1 MSTEI
6 AATEAEAPLA
16 LVERMLR
23 KSVTVPLLP
32 AVSYPRPRVVL
43 TFAQS
48 LDGCIGAKDNSAPL
62 LLSGQQSMAVTHA
75 LRQSLDA
82 ILVGAGT
89 AVNDNPRLAVN
100 PSLLNLDSSA
110 VKHPRPVI
118 LDTRLRIRIDANIVK
133 LKNRPIV
140 FCNYSPAHKDYES
153 ISAKRKLLEEQD
165 VTVVNLWNDSEFNS
179 DDQLQHSP
187 RSSEIHLPTMLRVL
201 KQKFG
206 IESVMV
212 EGGAMIISR
221 FLALGSS
228 CVDDVVITIAPILV
242 GDGIRAYSGVG
253 GLVQL
258 EPVESAGIKAM
269 QSTYPHYQYEKK
281 VMDPIHGQMC
291 IDGYCW
297 AIIDTPQFQRLRD
310 LKQLGSA
317 YFVFPGASHN
327 RFEHSLGVS
336 HLSNNL
342 ITQLQRTQ
350 PELGI
355 DDFDIKCVTLAG
367 LAHDLGHGPFSHV
380 FDAHVIPKLR
390 PDIKWTHEQASE
402 TMLEHLVNS
411 NGLTVDQCSED
422 EIKFIKG
429 LIRGF
434 GNSNSSE
441 KAFLYDIV
449 NNKRNSV
456 DVDKFDYIS
465 RDSKYLGMKTCGFD
479 HQRSMQYTRVIDNQI
494 CWSKNE
500 AYNLCQVQLIQAN
513 TVDCPDEYTYLTDG
527 IIREIERSRVPEL
540 NEARA
545 ILKRIRLRDLYRCA
559 DSYLLPKEYIKLL
572 PKENF
577 TTVAVLAYANESE
590 RKLIRDE
597 DVLTE
602 YLELNWCLGAVNP
615 VERCGF
621 FTKFE
626 PNKRFPIGRADI
638 SHCLP
643 QVPQEITLRI
653 FVKRDTLRKPVQDI
667 FRRYVNDISKW
678 NSSSKELSQGSEFG
692 ANTAAV
698 NSGTEFSQDAI
709 IFTSQAPTRRESAG
723 SDGSDATAS
732 NITTPVRMNGRASV
746 RGPDACAMRLSDGL
760 AGKRLRS
767 PGVQSVMNR
776 GLDVVAME
784 TWSNSSGD
792 VASVIKRSRSGESS
806 DLEAFDVKEVE
817 DSNANIVKDGRPPGI
832 SPGNNLPDDYGEWRD
847 MSPQK
852 QRKKKEN
859 A

>member
-1 MSTEI
+1 
-6 AATEAEAPLA
+6 
-16 LVERMLR
+16 
-23 KSVTVPLLP
+23 
-32 AVSYPRPRVVL
+32 
-43 TFAQS
+43 
-48 LDGCIGAKDNSAPL
+48 
-62 LLSGQQSMAVTHA
+62 
-75 LRQSLDA
+75 
-82 ILVGAGT
+82 
-89 AVNDNPRLAVN
+89 
-100 PSLLNLDSSA
+100 
-110 VKHPRPVI
+110 
-118 LDTRLRIRIDANIVK
+118 
-133 LKNRPIV
+133 
-140 FCNYSPAHKDYES
+140 
-153 ISAKRKLLEEQD
+153 
-165 VTVVNLWNDSEFNS
+165 
-179 DDQLQHSP
+179 
-187 RSSEIHLPTMLRVL
+187 
-201 KQKFG
+201 
-206 IESVMV
+206 
-212 EGGAMIISR
+212 
-221 FLALGSS
+221 
-228 CVDDVVITIAPILV
+228 
-242 GDGIRAYSGVG
+242 
-253 GLVQL
+253 
-258 EPVESAGIKAM
+258 
-269 QSTYPHYQYEKK
+269 
-281 VMDPIHGQMC
+281 
-291 IDGYCW
+291 
-297 AIIDTPQFQRLRD
+297 
-310 LKQLGSA
+310 
-317 YFVFPGASHN
+317 
-327 RFEHSLGVS
+327 
-336 HLSNNL
+336 
-342 ITQLQRTQ
+342 
-350 PELGI
+350 
-355 DDFDIKCVTLAG
+355 
-367 LAHDLGHGPFSHV
+367 
-380 FDAHVIPKLR
+380 
-390 PDIKWTHEQASE
+390 
-402 TMLEHLVNS
+402 
-411 NGLTVDQCSED
+411 ED

-500 AYNLCQVQLIQAN
+500 AYNLCQKKQAFSNQVQLIQAN

-559 DSYLLPKEYIKLL
+559 DSYLLPKEFIKRL

-577 TTVAVLAYANESE
+577 TTGAVLAYANESE

-602 YLELNWCLGAVNP
+602 YLELNWCLGRVNP

-678 NSSSKELSQGSEFG
+678 NFSSKELSQMSESG
-692 ANTAAV
+692 ANSAAV
-698 NSGTEFSQDAI
+698 NSGTEISQDAI
-709 IFTSQAPTRRESAG
+709 IFASQAPTRRESAG

-732 NITTPVRMNGRASV
+732 DITTPVRMNGRASV

-817 DSNANIVKDGRPPGI
+817 DSNAKIVKDGRPPGI

>member
-187 RSSEIHLPTMLRVL
+187 RSSEIQLPTMLRVL

-291 IDGYCW
+291 IDGY
-297 AIIDTPQFQRLRD
+297 
-310 LKQLGSA
+310 
-317 YFVFPGASHN
+317 
-327 RFEHSLGVS
+327 
-336 HLSNNL
+336 
-342 ITQLQRTQ
+342 
-350 PELGI
+350 
-355 DDFDIKCVTLAG
+355 
-367 LAHDLGHGPFSHV
+367 
-380 FDAHVIPKLR
+380 
-390 PDIKWTHEQASE
+390 
-402 TMLEHLVNS
+402 
-411 NGLTVDQCSED
+411 
-422 EIKFIKG
+422 
-429 LIRGF
+429 
-434 GNSNSSE
+434 
-441 KAFLYDIV
+441 
-449 NNKRNSV
+449 
-456 DVDKFDYIS
+456 
-465 RDSKYLGMKTCGFD
+465 
-479 HQRSMQYTRVIDNQI
+479 
-494 CWSKNE
+494 
-500 AYNLCQVQLIQAN
+500 
-513 TVDCPDEYTYLTDG
+513 
-527 IIREIERSRVPEL
+527 
-540 NEARA
+540 
-545 ILKRIRLRDLYRCA
+545 
-559 DSYLLPKEYIKLL
+559 
-572 PKENF
+572 
-577 TTVAVLAYANESE
+577 
-590 RKLIRDE
+590 
-597 DVLTE
+597 
-602 YLELNWCLGAVNP
+602 
-615 VERCGF
+615 
-621 FTKFE
+621 
-626 PNKRFPIGRADI
+626 
-638 SHCLP
+638 
-643 QVPQEITLRI
+643 
-653 FVKRDTLRKPVQDI
+653 
-667 FRRYVNDISKW
+667 
-678 NSSSKELSQGSEFG
+678 
-692 ANTAAV
+692 
-698 NSGTEFSQDAI
+698 
-709 IFTSQAPTRRESAG
+709 
-723 SDGSDATAS
+723 
-732 NITTPVRMNGRASV
+732 
-746 RGPDACAMRLSDGL
+746 
-760 AGKRLRS
+760 
-767 PGVQSVMNR
+767 
-776 GLDVVAME
+776 
-784 TWSNSSGD
+784 
-792 VASVIKRSRSGESS
+792 
-806 DLEAFDVKEVE
+806 
-817 DSNANIVKDGRPPGI
+817 
-832 SPGNNLPDDYGEWRD
+832 
-847 MSPQK
+847 
-852 QRKKKEN
+852 
-859 A
+859 